1 MTVSAIQALNSA
13 AQIART
19 ARTAKVH
26 ERAVDEDG
34 RRKRPSVPQG
44 ETLARDEKSAPKTT
58 EAICSNA
65 VQAALFNLQ
74 AGRR

>member
-19 ARTAKVH
+19 AKTAKVR
-26 ERAVDEDG
+26 ERAVDSDG
-34 RRKRPSVPQG
+34 RRKKPSVPQG
-44 ETLARDEKSAPKTT
+44 ESLPRDKKLAPQPT
-58 EAICSNA
+58 EAVCSNA

-74 AGRR
+74 LGN